1 MANPLL
7 TSALDLANHT
17 ASGVWQKNIKSGI
30 IGSLTPDAPE
40 IMVGSTDFFT
50 FTGTPKAELV
60 GEGAN
65 KSSMDGTPAKK
76 TSKTYKV
83 QLTYRFSDEVRYADE
98 EYRLR
103 LMEALA
109 GRIATGVS
117 RAIDLVAIHGV
128 THRPAK
134 LLLLLLITSRRA
146 AMAMS
151 STRPA
156 QPQRLTLMLLL
167 RLYKALAMLQL
178 VLLLTLFTQV
188 SWLAP
193 RRPTE
198 IVYSQNSVLASTSSA
213 SLASRLLSLTPFLVL
228 QKVLQAQLALAL
240 SWLTGMQSNG
250 VSLATSLSI
259 SSNTAIQMVLV
270 TCSAP
275 TRLLSAPR
283 SSSATQSLMT
293 MHLQS
298 SSRLRFLP
306 NRTTQSHSI
315 PGWLF
320 V

>member
-128 THRPAK
+128 NPATGEVAGGVVDYITK
-134 LLLLLLITSRRA
+134 LGNGHVINSTSATPEVDLDAAAAALQGSGYAATGIALDPVYAGVLARTKKSNGDRVFPELGLGFNVDRIAGISAAVSNTVSGTAEGVASNTGVGGIMADWNAIKWGIARNVPLHLIEYGDPDGAGDLQRTNEIAIRA
-146 AMAMS
+146 EVVFGFAI
-151 STRPA
+151 
-156 QPQRLTLMLLL
+156 LDD
-167 RLYKALAMLQL
+167 KAFSIIKQA
-178 VLLLTLFTQV
+178 QV
-188 SWLAP
+188 SA
-193 RRPTE
+193 
-198 IVYSQNSVLASTSSA
+198 
-213 SLASRLLSLTPFLVL
+213 
-228 QKVLQAQLALAL
+228 
-240 SWLTGMQSNG
+240 
-250 VSLATSLSI
+250 
-259 SSNTAIQMVLV
+259 
-270 TCSAP
+270 
-275 TRLLSAPR
+275 
-283 SSSATQSLMT
+283 
-293 MHLQS
+293 
-298 SSRLRFLP
+298 
-306 NRTTQSHSI
+306 
-315 PGWLF
+315 
-320 V
+320 